1 MYAEFTD
8 NLVTGNEMIDS
19 QHKELIERMNKL
31 LESCEQSNDK
41 AVAVKTLDYL
51 ADYTDYHFSAEEQ
64 LQREIEYPGFAKHH
78 EQHEAVRQTIKELDE
93 MLEEEEGPSN
103 AFVEKVQENI
113 VNWFYTHIQGFDRSV
128 AEYKNMRKSGDRL

>member
-51 ADYTDYHFSAEEQ
+51 ADYTDYHSPPRSSFKEKSNIPDSQNITSSMRRSA
-64 LQREIEYPGFAKHH
+64 R
-78 EQHEAVRQTIKELDE
+78 
-93 MLEEEEGPSN
+93 PSKSWTKCLKRK
-103 AFVEKVQENI
+103 KVLPMP
-113 VNWFYTHIQGFDRSV
+113 S
-128 AEYKNMRKSGDRL
+128 

>member
-19 QHKELIERMNKL
+19 QHKELIDRMNKL

-51 ADYTDYHFSAEEQ
+51 ADYTDFHFSAEEQ

-78 EQHEAVRQTIKELDE
+78 EQHEAFRQTIKELD
-93 MLEEEEGPSN
+93 GKK
-103 AFVEKVQENI
+103 KVRPTPL
-113 VNWFYTHIQGFDRSV
+113 YRRS
-128 AEYKNMRKSGDRL
+128 RKIS

>member
-64 LQREIEYPGFAKHH
+64 LQREI
-78 EQHEAVRQTIKELDE
+78 
-93 MLEEEEGPSN
+93 
-103 AFVEKVQENI
+103 
-113 VNWFYTHIQGFDRSV
+113 
-128 AEYKNMRKSGDRL
+128 

>member
-41 AVAVKTLDYL
+41 AVAVKTLHRL
-51 ADYTDYHFSAEEQ
+51 PFLRRGAASK
-64 LQREIEYPGFAKHH
+64 RNRIS
-78 EQHEAVRQTIKELDE
+78 RI
-93 MLEEEEGPSN
+93 
-103 AFVEKVQENI
+103 
-113 VNWFYTHIQGFDRSV
+113 
-128 AEYKNMRKSGDRL
+128 RKTSRAA